1 MLQSIFV
8 LLFILAICYILIL
21 HVFNTTKTIEYMTDK
36 SNDSALVMTN
46 KNAGQ
51 IQQLKDEI
59 DEIKDTFNNLK
70 PLEKD
75 VNINA
80 KVLANLRDNAAVR
93 KAQESVK

>member
-36 SNDSALVMTN
+36 LNDSALVMTN

-59 DEIKDTFNNLK
+59 DEIKDAFNNLK

>member
-1 MLQSIFV
+1 MLQSIFI
-8 LLFILAICYILIL
+8 LLFILVIFYSLVSN
-21 HVFNTTKTIEYMTDK
+21 VFNSKKTIEYMTDK

-59 DEIKDTFNNLK
+59 DEIKDAFNNLK